1 MARPSVKEE
10 RTEAI
15 LDAFERCIARFGVE
29 GASLQRIADEAG
41 LARALLRHHVG
52 NREELIAVLARRFAE
67 RTAAEMAEFLAEL
80 PAEGRLQAMID
91 VLFDARYAT
100 PDSEVIVAEALI
112 AAARTRPGLRRILLR
127 WYEDFEAALAGE
139 LRAAYP
145 AAAEEAVGAVATG
158 LTGIYF
164 NVDSLTSLDPP
175 ETLRAHARAAALRL
189 IGTLGEA

>member
-52 NREELIAVLARRFAE
+52 NREELIAVLARRFAD
-67 RTAAEMAEFLAEL
+67 RTAAEMADFLAEL
-80 PAEGRLQAMID
+80 PAAGRLQAMID
-91 VLFDARYAT
+91 VLFDARYAS

-112 AAARTRPGLRRILLR
+112 AAARTRPALRTIILR
-127 WYEDFEAALAGE
+127 WYDDFEAALAGE

-145 AAAEEAVGAVATG
+145 AAADEAVGAVATG

-175 ETLRAHARAAALRL
+175 EALRKRARAAALRL
-189 IGTLGEA
+189 IGTLGDA

>member
-1 MARPSVKEE
+1 MARPSVREE

-52 NREELIAVLARRFAE
+52 NREELIAVLARRFAD
-67 RTAAEMAEFLAEL
+67 RTAAETADFLAEL

-91 VLFDARYAT
+91 ILFDARYAS

-112 AAARTRPGLRRILLR
+112 AAARTRPELRGILLR
-127 WYEDFEAALAGE
+127 WYDDFEAALAGE

-145 AAAEEAVGAVATG
+145 AAAEDAVRTVATG

-164 NVDSLTSLDPP
+164 NVDSLTSLEPP
-175 ETLRAHARAAALRL
+175 EALRVRARAAAIRL
-189 IGTLGEA
+189 IGTLGGA

>member
-52 NREELIAVLARRFAE
+52 NREELIAVLARRFAD
-67 RTAAEMAEFLAEL
+67 RTAAEMDDFLAEL

-91 VLFDARYAT
+91 ILFDARYAS
-100 PDSEVIVAEALI
+100 PDSEVLVAEALI
-112 AAARTRPGLRRILLR
+112 AAARTRPELRGILLR
-127 WYEDFEAALAGE
+127 WYDDFEAALAAE
-139 LRAAYP
+139 LQAAYP
-145 AAAEEAVGAVATG
+145 AAEEDAVRTVATG

-164 NVDSLTSLDPP
+164 NVDSLTSLEPP
-175 ETLRAHARAAALRL
+175 EALRKRARAAALRL
-189 IGTLGEA
+189 VGTLGDA